1 MKEITGGVTAAKGFQ
16 AASTA
21 AGIKYRRAVSA
32 DRIFHTRYKRLG
44 IIRRRTKS

>member
-21 AGIKYRRAVSA
+21 AGIKYK
-32 DRIFHTRYKRLG
+32 TEK
-44 IIRRRTKS
+44 TWQ